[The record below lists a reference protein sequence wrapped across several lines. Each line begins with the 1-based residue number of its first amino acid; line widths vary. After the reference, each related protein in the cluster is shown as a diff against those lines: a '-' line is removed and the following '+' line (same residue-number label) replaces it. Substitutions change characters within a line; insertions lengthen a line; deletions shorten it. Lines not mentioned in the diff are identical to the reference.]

1 LVEPLANDLSTG
13 VHDDGANAWVGVTE
27 RPSRRKLE
35 RTTHQDGIELV
46 LWRGD
51 FTVGH
56 VLPLLLGSNFGR
68 APGRER

>member
-1 LVEPLANDLSTG
+1 VEPLANDLSIG
-13 VHDDGANAWVGVTE
+13 VHDDGTNPWVGVTE
-27 RPSRRKLE
+27 KPSRCELE
-35 RTTHQDGIELV
+35 RTSHQGGVELV

-51 FTVGH
+51 FTVDH